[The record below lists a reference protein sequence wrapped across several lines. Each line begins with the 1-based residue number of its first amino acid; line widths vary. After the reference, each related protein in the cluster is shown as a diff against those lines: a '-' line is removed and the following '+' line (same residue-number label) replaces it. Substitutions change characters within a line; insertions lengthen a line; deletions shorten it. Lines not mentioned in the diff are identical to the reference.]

1 MWALDTEPGFK
12 MTAASAHLC
21 GLEVAGS
28 AVGEGCTLSQET
40 KMTSEN
46 SKLSSTPTQVGL
58 VATDGD

>member
-1 MWALDTEPGFK
+1 

-21 GLEVAGS
+21 GLEVDGS